1 MVMWCSSLRIR
12 EVSRGWQQLGEFMPT
27 TVSRNHRAEI
37 TSSRDEGEKN
47 NGGHLRLVN
56 MAAYCITS
64 HFLQLLDRIGPPGMM
79 EWPRA
84 RARIHPRPILRL
96 ENNLCFP
103 HGELIISAP
112 TPCSRIAARDRS
124 SASYA
129 LFFARAP
136 R

>member
-37 TSSRDEGEKN
+37 TSSRDEGETN

-56 MAAYCITS
+56 MAAYCITY
-64 HFLQLLDRIGPPGMM
+64 HFLHSWIESAPQERWSGPGR
-79 EWPRA
+79 ELVSTLGRFFDC
-84 RARIHPRPILRL
+84 

-112 TPCSRIAARDRS
+112 TPCSRIGARDRS